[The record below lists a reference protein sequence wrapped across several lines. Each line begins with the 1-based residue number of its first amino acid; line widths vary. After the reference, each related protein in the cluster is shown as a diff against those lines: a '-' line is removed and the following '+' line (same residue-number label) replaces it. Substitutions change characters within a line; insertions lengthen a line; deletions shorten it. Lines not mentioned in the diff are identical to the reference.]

1 MTSNLTSINALED
14 QDLLGDDLV
23 FASICAQIAACAEAD
38 PDAVAVAD
46 AAGSL
51 TYGMLV
57 RRASRLAARLRA
69 TGVAPGDCVALFLDR
84 GTEFVVAACGILWA
98 GAAYL
103 PVDTT
108 SPSERVGFVLAD
120 AHVALVL
127 TSAHQQARLPGG
139 PWRPLVVDG
148 ADSGT
153 SHTQVAP
160 PAPAGPD
167 DLAYVIYTSG
177 STGQPKGVE
186 LTHANLANLVDW
198 HVTAFGVGPTD
209 RASQVASVGFD
220 AAVWEIWPHLAA
232 GAAVHLADD
241 ATRSSPQLLRDWI
254 VERAITVSFV
264 PTALAEQVI
273 HLPWPEDT
281 ALRVLLTG
289 ADVLHRRPPGGLPFR
304 LVNNYGPTECTV
316 VTTSGAV
323 APEGEGHATP
333 SIGRP
338 ITNATVLIMDEK
350 MRPVRTGEPGELC
363 VAGALVGRGYRNDPD
378 LTASRFVAVTS
389 GDGPYADTRN
399 GGTVRVYRTGDL
411 VRLLENGEIAFLGRL
426 DNQVKIRGYRI
437 EPAEIVAAIQ
447 RFPGVAASAV
457 VARLPSGR
465 HPTDSHPTESHPTE
479 RDAPPGEPEL
489 IAYVV
494 SAHGADSPT
503 APDLRANLASQ
514 LPEYMVPA
522 KFVGVDALP
531 MTINGKLDASALP
544 APTAENLLQ
553 GPAAQSDP
561 VNDGG
566 GSIEEQMAA
575 IVGSLLDVP
584 AVDPTDN
591 IFLIGGHSMLAMQ
604 LVMRIRQTFEVKL
617 ALREVFGAP
626 TVAGLAAEVIRRRS
640 AAATAGAR

>member
-1 MTSNLTSINALED
+1 MTSNLTSINTLED
-14 QDLLGDDLV
+14 PGLLADDPA
-23 FASICAQIAACAEAD
+23 FASVCAQIAARAEAD

-51 TYGMLV
+51 TYGLLAP
-57 RRASRLAARLRA
+57 RASRLAARLRA

-84 GTEFVVAACGILWA
+84 GTDFVVAACGILWA

-108 SPSERVGFVLAD
+108 SPGERVGFVLAD
-120 AHVALVL
+120 ADVATVL
-127 TSAHQQARLPGG
+127 TSTHQQARLPEG
-139 PWRPLVVDG
+139 PWNPLLVDG
-148 ADSGT
+148 PDPGT
-153 SHTQVAP
+153 SDTQTAP
-160 PAPAGPD
+160 PAPAGPA

-177 STGQPKGVE
+177 STGRPKGVE
-186 LTHANLANLVDW
+186 LTHANLANLVEW

-232 GAAVHLADD
+232 GAAVHFADE

-254 VERAITVSFV
+254 VEHAITVSFV

-281 ALRVLLTG
+281 ALRALLTG

-316 VTTSGAV
+316 VTTSGVV

-338 ITNATVLIMDEK
+338 ITNATALILDETL
-350 MRPVRTGEPGELC
+350 RPVPTGEPGELC

-378 LTASRFVAVTS
+378 LTASRFVAVAV
-389 GDGPYADTRN
+389 DEDPYAE
-399 GGTVRVYRTGDL
+399 TVRVYRTGDL

-426 DNQVKIRGYRI
+426 DKQVKIRGYRI
-437 EPAEIVAAIQ
+437 EPAEIVAAID
-447 RFPGVAASAV
+447 RSPGVAASAV
-457 VARLPSGR
+457 VARPPSER
-465 HPTDSHPTESHPTE
+465 HPTE
-479 RDAPPGEPEL
+479 RDAPVAEPEL
-489 IAYVV
+489 VAYVV
-494 SAHGADSPT
+494 AADGAD
-503 APDLRANLASQ
+503 APAASDLRANLASQ

-522 KFVGVDALP
+522 TFVGIDALP
-531 MTINGKLDASALP
+531 MTINGKLDESALP
-544 APTAENLLQ
+544 PPAAENLLR
-553 GPAAQSDP
+553 GHAAQRDP
-561 VNDGG
+561 VDDGR
-566 GSIEEQMAA
+566 GSVEEQMAA

-584 AVDPTDN
+584 TVDPTDN

-604 LVMRIRQTFEVKL
+604 LVLRIRQTFEVKL

-626 TVAGLAAEVIRRRS
+626 TVAGLAAEVTRRKS
-640 AAATAGAR
+640 ANATVEGSR